1 MKMLPR
7 IKIIMILAIIVMVS
21 FACGKSTPKATSTPA
36 IDSAATQ
43 AAQVA
48 AEKATADAQAALDD
62 KATADAAAAKATADA
77 KATTDAAAAAKAAA
91 EAKATADA
99 KAAAEATAE
108 AKAAAEAKATADAK
122 STVDAQAA
130 LDAKATADA
139 KAAQEAAATATQE
152 AKVATQTAVAAKAT
166 QAAEA
171 ILGVIQEDLA
181 KVDLSTDT
189 GRLGWMQTGVETIK
203 LDTAWEAFYRPF
215 AENLVASDFVLKTEV
230 TWEAE
235 GGLLICGFMFRSEAS
250 FATGTHYKL
259 LYLRFSGYPG
269 WDIETYK
276 SGQFFSNVT
285 GKVRVA
291 SAINLDNGATNKF
304 VMIAEGN
311 KFTVYINDQR
321 IGSFYDDSKVRADG
335 RFAFYGSEEAGVSS
349 CKFENTWVW
358 LLK

>member
-7 IKIIMILAIIVMVS
+7 IKIILILAIIVMIS
-21 FACGKSTPKATSTPA
+21 LACATSSPKATSTPA
-36 IDSAATQ
+36 IDSAATK

-48 AEKATADAQAALDD
+48 AEKSTAKAQAALDD
-62 KATADAAAAKATADA
+62 KATADAAAAKAAEDAKATADA
-77 KATTDAAAAAKAAA
+77 KAAADAKATVDAKAAADAKATADAKAAA

-99 KAAAEATAE
+99 KA
-108 AKAAAEAKATADAK
+108 
-122 STVDAQAA
+122 TVDAQAA

-139 KAAQEAAATATQE
+139 KAAEEAAATATQE

-171 ILGVIQEDLA
+171 ILSVVQEELV

-203 LDTAWEAFYRPF
+203 LDTAWESFYRPF
-215 AENLVASDFVLKTEV
+215 AEDLVASDFVLKTDV
-230 TWEAE
+230 TWEAK
-235 GGLLICGFMFRSEAS
+235 GGLLICGFMFRSEAN
-250 FATGTHYKL
+250 FDTGTHYKL

-269 WDIETYK
+269 WDIESYK

-304 VMIAEGN
+304 IMIADGN

-321 IGSFYDDSKVRADG
+321 IGSFYDDSKVRANG
-335 RFAFYGSEEAGVSS
+335 RFAFYGTEEAGVSS
-349 CKFENTWVW
+349 CTFENTWVW

>member
-1 MKMLPR
+1 MLPR
-7 IKIIMILAIIVMVS
+7 IKIFLILAIMVMVS

-36 IDSAATQ
+36 IDSAATK
-43 AAQVA
+43 AAQDA
-48 AEKATADAQAALDD
+48 AEKATAEAQAALDNKATED
-62 KATADAAAAKATADA
+62 AAANAKATAEAKATADA
-77 KATTDAAAAAKAAA
+77 KAAAD
-91 EAKATADA
+91 AKATADA

-122 STVDAQAA
+122 STADAQAA

-139 KAAQEAAATATQE
+139 KATQEAAATATQE

-171 ILGVIQEDLA
+171 ILSVVHEELVKI
-181 KVDLSTDT
+181 DLSTDT
-189 GRLGWMQTGVETIK
+189 GRLGWMQSGSETIK
-203 LDTAWEAFYRPF
+203 MDTAWEAFYVPF
-215 AENLVASDFVLKTEV
+215 AEDLVASDFVLKTDV

-235 GGLLICGFMFRSEAS
+235 GGLLICGFMFRSEAN
-250 FATGTHYKL
+250 FGTGTHYKL
-259 LYLRFSGYPG
+259 QYIRFSGYPG
-269 WDIETYK
+269 WDIETFK
-276 SGQFFSNVT
+276 AGEFFSNVT
-285 GKVRVA
+285 GKIRTA

-304 VMIAEGN
+304 IMVAVGN
-311 KFTVYINDQR
+311 KFTVYINEQR

-349 CKFENTWVW
+349 CEFENTWVW